1 MKLKSSLKQRFL
13 RAFAG
18 GVLVAALLPASN
30 AFALTGTCAMLVTQP
45 VPYGS
50 SLPVTQGFNILA
62 AINFTNSTISFNEVR
77 ATYATTGTTLISAN
91 TQTGSGIAFTTAAGP
106 IAGSQAITF
115 TPPVGG
121 ALTANIYPVNGNNT
135 VLVQG
140 ATDLFSGVC
149 QF

>member
-13 RAFAG
+13 RTFVG

-30 AFALTGTCAMLVTQP
+30 AFALTGTCAMLVTMP

-50 SLPVTQGFNILA
+50 SLPANRTFNILA
-62 AINFTNSTISFNEVR
+62 AINFTNSTISYNEVK
-77 ATYATTGTTLISAN
+77 ATYAATGTTFASAN
-91 TQTGSGIAFTTAAGP
+91 TGSVAFTTAAGP

-115 TPPVGG
+115 TPTGG
-121 ALTANIYPVNGNNT
+121 ALVTANIYPVNGNNT

-140 ATDLFSGVC
+140 GNDLFSGVC

>member
-115 TPPVGG
+115 NPGSGVI
-121 ALTANIYPVNGNNT
+121 TANIYPVNGNNT

>member
-1 MKLKSSLKQRFL
+1 MRSKSSLKQRFL

-30 AFALTGTCAMLVTQP
+30 AFALTGTCAMLVTMP

-50 SLPVTQGFNILA
+50 SVPTTHTFNILA
-62 AINFTNSTISFNEVR
+62 AINFTNSTISFNDVR
-77 ATYATTGTTLISAN
+77 ATYATTGTTFATAN
-91 TQTGSGIAFTTAAGP
+91 IGGPIAFTTGVGP
-106 IAGSQAITF
+106 IAGSQTITF
-115 TPPVGG
+115 NPVGG
-121 ALTANIYPVNGNNT
+121 PLTANIYPVNGNNT

-140 ATDLFSGVC
+140 ADDLFSGVC

>member
-13 RAFAG
+13 RTLVG

-30 AFALTGTCAMLVTQP
+30 AFALTGTCAMLVTMP

-50 SLPVTQGFNILA
+50 SLPSTHGFNILA
-62 AINFTNSTISFNEVR
+62 AINFTNSTISFNGVR
-77 ATYATTGTTLISAN
+77 ATYATTGTTFAS
-91 TQTGSGIAFTTAAGP
+91 TETGSGIAFTTAAGP

-115 TPPVGG
+115 NPGSGVI
-121 ALTANIYPVNGNNT
+121 TANIYPVNGNNT